1 MKPSCTFL
9 TLGTLAFTLGMSPAA
24 KATEELGLSFE
35 LKPINDG
42 DTATQTSTE
51 IARATTAAPKSAAP
65 DSAPS
70 GTSAPADTPASAED
84 AAPLPVPPA
93 AFYPP
98 VASDT
103 ALPTGVYGGGQAL
116 ALRDRNTPDQ
126 RPLPAPP
133 PIKTPVTAPSKQPAS
148 TFSAATSPS
157 QTTTPSPLSAEPIDE
172 ILLGFDLEVPPQ
184 IIPTTSMVTPQPAQ
198 EPVATI
204 DTAEVVTRL
213 FAGGTESLV
222 ARAVGSAEGTRTPE
236 GHKTPAY
243 FGHVDPGNGVWNLG
257 TFSYQHQAKT
267 PEEADARQL
276 NRLRSQTLSLKQKA
290 QANGVDLSLE
300 ELLNGIDLA
309 NQAPMAALDRGGY
322 VEWLVEA
329 HKLGIT
335 GPDAIVWA
343 RTRSFLDPDTQRWN
357 APGLGNNIH
366 TISRDQSRRA
376 NAIARAMTVKT
387 LPSLPPEVDVSTAAT
402 HTPAENV
409 DTAEPPEAIAL
420 LFDDFLMQ
428 APATLLAAGLDL
440 TQDSAKQAPQSSE
453 ATQPAEANTD
463 LRSASASANQ
473 DQSLLP
479 AFQAPTETITPTP
492 TLPAKAPDIDAVPA
506 SETTANTPLSAAES
520 TPHSPERT
528 RAKAAS
534 STSAVVQI
542 APAAIAPFS
551 SPNVHQPINQER
563 PDSNPA
569 SSPLSPSSHLPL
581 TPQETHATPV
591 NKTEAGE
598 VETLLNQP

>member
-35 LKPINDG
+35 LKPIKDG

-70 GTSAPADTPASAED
+70 GTSAPAED

-116 ALRDRNTPDQ
+116 ALSDRNTPDQ

-198 EPVATI
+198 EAVATI

-213 FAGGTESLV
+213 FEGGTESLV

-290 QANGVDLSLE
+290 QANGVNLSLE

-387 LPSLPPEVDVSTAAT
+387 LPSLPPEVEDVSTAAT

-440 TQDSAKQAPQSSE
+440 TQDSANQAPQSSE
-453 ATQPAEANTD
+453 AT
-463 LRSASASANQ
+463 
-473 DQSLLP
+473 
-479 AFQAPTETITPTP
+479 QAPTETITPTP

-520 TPHSPERT
+520 APESPERA
-528 RAKAAS
+528 RAKSAS

-591 NKTEAGE
+591 NKTVAGE